1 MREQL
6 GHEIFKAIKKDRIK
20 KAVQRKWL
28 KKECR
33 QIFRMQGHVKQIIVK
48 IQEKRLKEI
57 F

>member
-6 GHEIFKAIKKDRIK
+6 GHEIFKVIKKDRIK

>member
-6 GHEIFKAIKKDRIK
+6 GHEIFNEIKKDTIK

-33 QIFRMQGHVKQIIVK
+33 QIFRMKGHVKQIIVK
-48 IQEKRLKEI
+48 IQKKRLKGI